1 VKRLAALLG
10 ALVLVSGCGSGNAIP
25 VYVSAP
31 VSSEPWIADSIEQGA
46 RLAVSDVNAKG
57 GLTVDGAKRKLKLV
71 VRDNGGSPANALADA
86 RKAVAD
92 RAAVLLTDGTG
103 AASVASVTDPARLP
117 VFVCF
122 EGGSG
127 IIDPARRPSLF
138 RMAPPDAVLARRL
151 ADYIANAEPKVA
163 LLTDDTGYGAEGRRA
178 LMNAF
183 TTDEVT
189 VVADRRIP
197 HRAQDVAPQLLEA
210 RRAGADTL
218 IVWASAAGVAAV
230 VAGIHAASWDVPV
243 ISGQTGEDPLVRQRL
258 VGHPDWLRSL
268 RFASSRI
275 TAEVGP
281 KPFEAF
287 RAHFEREIGVQ
298 KVGVEQDG
306 HDVIQPPDWQMY
318 AFDSLNLVA
327 EAITE
332 IGKLGQP
339 LLNVLNSAT
348 ITGANGDSR
357 GYNAGYHEGI
367 SPADMYF
374 ATFDGFEFVPVTDDP
389 LSGTLPRV
397 PQLR

>member
-10 ALVLVSGCGSGNAIP
+10 ALMFLSGCGSDDAIP

-31 VSSEPWIADSIEQGA
+31 VSSEPWIANSIEQGA
-46 RLAVSDVNAKG
+46 RLAVGDINRKG
-57 GLTVDGAKRKLKLV
+57 GLTVDGQKRKLKLV
-71 VRDNGGSPANALADA
+71 VRDHGGSPANALADA

-92 RAAVLLTDGTG
+92 HAAALLTDGTG
-103 AASVASVTDPARLP
+103 ATSVASITDPAHLP

-138 RMAPPDAVLARRL
+138 RMAPPDAILARRL
-151 ADYIANAEPKVA
+151 ADYIANDKPRVA

-178 LMNAF
+178 LLDAF
-183 TTDEVT
+183 TIDEVE
-189 VVADRRIP
+189 VVSDRRIP
-197 HRAQDVAPQLLEA
+197 RRAQDVAPQLLEA
-210 RRAGADTL
+210 RRADADIL

-230 VAGIHAASWDVPV
+230 VQGIHSANWDVPV

-258 VGHPDWLRSL
+258 VDHPDWLRSL

-298 KVGVEQDG
+298 KVGVKQDG
-306 HDVIQPPDWQMY
+306 REVIQPPDWQMY
-318 AFDSLNLVA
+318 PFDALNLVA
-327 EAITE
+327 EAISQG
-332 IGKLGQP
+332 GKLGKP
-339 LLNVLNSAT
+339 LLDLLNQVT
-348 ITGANGDSR
+348 IVGANGDSR
-357 GYNAGYHEGI
+357 GYNADYHEGI

-389 LSGTLPRV
+389 LSGSLPKV